1 MGVVEDLVRAREA
14 YDRREWV
21 AAYDGL
27 SDPGTDVLAADDF
40 ARLATA
46 AYLLGRHNDCIQ
58 ALQRAYA
65 ADIAGGDVAGAA
77 RCCFW
82 LAMVLFDGGEVAVAG
97 GWVARAQRLLDDLA
111 DDVVE
116 RGYLMVLG
124 MFQHIGAGEHETALA
139 VAEQVESYGRRFA
152 DPDLTAQG
160 QCARG
165 RMLMYA
171 GRVQEGLALLDE
183 AMVAVSAGEVSPLFA
198 GHIYCAMI
206 EGCQEVSDFGRAAEW
221 TTRLTRWCDDQQ
233 GLVPFTGQCAVHRG
247 QIMRVRGA
255 FSEALEEFE
264 LAQQRYVEAGSPPAA
279 GLAQAERAEVLR
291 LRGDYDAADAA
302 YAAAI
307 GFGHDPQPGLALLWL
322 AQGRTAP
329 ALAAVRRLLGEPRDP
344 VRRSQVLAAATE
356 VLLAD
361 QALDEASAAADELA
375 RLAEQFAS
383 TALRAQA
390 AYAAARGRAA
400 LDPARRAVRD
410 GTGAGPARA
419 RAAGARRRGHRPG
432 RAAGGPAHLRGGRG
446 GAGRA
451 ARRGPARRPGRPRG
465 PDRARGRGA
474 APGRGGQQQ
483 PRDRRRAGAQREDG
497 GSPHE
502 QHLHQ
507 AGRPDPDRGG
517 RVRLR
522 ATPGLTRG
530 NRTVIHPSVSHRRLR
545 VRFVTCLPGRRVL

>member
-27 SDPGTDVLAADDF
+27 SDPGTDLLAADDF

-97 GWVARAQRLLDDLA
+97 GWVARAQRLLDDLG
-111 DDVVE
+111 DDRGSDVVE
-116 RGYLMVLG
+116 RGYLLVLV
-124 MFQHIGAGEHETALA
+124 MFQHIGAGEHEAGLA

-152 DPDLTAQG
+152 DPDLIAQG

-171 GRVQEGLALLDE
+171 GRVPEGLALLDE

-255 FSEALEEFE
+255 YSEALEEFE
-264 LAQQRYVEAGSPPAA
+264 LAQQRYVAAGSPPAA

-361 QALDEASAAADELA
+361 GSLDEAASAAEELA
-375 RLAEQFAS
+375 RLAEEFAS

-390 AYAAARGRAA
+390 AYARGSVAVARDDPAGAVPLLRDAEQLWTA
-400 LDPARRAVRD
+400 LDVPFE
-410 GTGAGPARA
+410 TARA
-419 RAAGARRRGHRPG
+419 RVQLG
-432 RAAGGPAHLRGGRG
+432 RALRALGDEDTGR
-446 GAGRA
+446 AELLA
-451 ARRGPARRPGRPRG
+451 ARRTFAGV
-465 PDRARGRGA
+465 GA
-474 APGRGGQQQ
+474 APAE
-483 PRDRRRAGAQREDG
+483 RDVATLLGEHGA
-497 GSPHE
+497 P
-502 QHLHQ
+502 
-507 AGRPDPDRGG
+507 A
-517 RVRLR
+517 
-522 ATPGLTRG
+522 GLTAREVEVLRLVATG
-530 NRTVIHPSVSHRRLR
+530 SSNPEIAAALVLSEKTVARHMSNIFTKLDVRTRTAAAAFAYEQRL
-545 VRFVTCLPGRRVL
+545 L